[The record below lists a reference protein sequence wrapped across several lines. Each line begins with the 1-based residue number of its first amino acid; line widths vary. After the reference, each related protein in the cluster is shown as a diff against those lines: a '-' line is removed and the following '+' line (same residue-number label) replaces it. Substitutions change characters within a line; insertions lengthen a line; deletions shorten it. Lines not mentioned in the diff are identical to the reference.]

1 MRKKIAVRRCGAEA
15 GYQVVSV
22 EKMLEIG
29 KLEIFSTIAGAMQ
42 ENNEENGTHFNE

>member
-22 EKMLEIG
+22 EKMMEIG

-42 ENNEENGTHFNE
+42 ENNEENGIHFNE

>member
-1 MRKKIAVRRCGAEA
+1 M
-15 GYQVVSV
+15 Q
-22 EKMLEIG
+22 IG